1 MTTLTK
7 IEVKI
12 VQFMLLC
19 TFILVSKHWFS
30 WLLKIPA
37 FILLVCGW
45 VITRP
50 YEWIYVWLYK
60 RCYGKDNDVLD
71 IAHKMVDI
79 ASTERF
85 ENMIGIFI

>member
-7 IEVKI
+7 IEVRI
-12 VQFMLLC
+12 TQFIMLC

-37 FILLVCGW
+37 FTLLVFGFI
-45 VITRP
+45 ITRP

-60 RCYGKDNDVLD
+60 RCYGKDNDVYD
-71 IAHKMVDI
+71 AANKII
-79 ASTERF
+79 GEASTEQF
-85 ENMIGIFI
+85 ANIVEIFI

>member
-12 VQFMLLC
+12 VQFMMLC
-19 TFILVSKHWFS
+19 AIILVSKHWFS
-30 WLLKIPA
+30 WPLKIPA

-71 IAHKMVDI
+71 IARKMTYT
-79 ASTERF
+79 AYTERF
-85 ENMIGIFI
+85 VNMADIFM